1 MYNVST
7 MEEGGFEWDSHNI
20 AHIKRHRVSPFEAEQ
35 VITSEPLYPDFTP
48 QTIKG
53 ELRWTVYGQTNQN
66 RCLVV
71 VFTERGTLLRV
82 VTAYEMSA
90 PERNSYLLWRAQQ
103 NEAQD
108 DEYPQEYGVT
118 EENDDDAQ

>member
-1 MYNVST
+1 
-7 MEEGGFEWDSHNI
+7 
-20 AHIKRHRVSPFEAEQ
+20 
-35 VITSEPLYPDFTP
+35 
-48 QTIKG
+48 
-53 ELRWTVYGQTNQN
+53 
-66 RCLVV
+66 
-71 VFTERGTLLRV
+71 LRV